1 MSAPEFL
8 TIDNSSRIAY
18 RRLEGHSPGVVFL
31 IGHGSDMDGAK
42 ALTCEDWARRNGRAF
57 LRFDYSGHGQSD
69 GNFLDGTISSWTN
82 DCLAVLDHLTE
93 GPQILVGSSLGG
105 WLMLNVALARPARIA
120 GLIGIAA
127 APDFTAEL
135 IWDSLD
141 KTQQTQMQDT
151 GQIALPNPYSD
162 DPVVYPMALVTDG
175 KAHLHL
181 QAPVNI
187 TAPVHLLH
195 GMQDDEVPWQT
206 ATRLAEK
213 LASEHVQVSLVR
225 NAGHRFSEPDQI
237 ALLGDV
243 LDGMLAKLS

>member
-18 RRLEGHSPGVVFL
+18 RRLEGHSPGFVFL

-42 ALTCEDWARRNGRAF
+42 ALACEDWARRNGRAF

-82 DCLAVLDHLTE
+82 DCLAVLDRLTE

-141 KTQQTQMQDT
+141 KTQQTQMQVLKILLP
-151 GQIALPNPYSD
+151 QSALKMLRLLLLK
-162 DPVVYPMALVTDG
+162 VVVLVEQVQTMA
-175 KAHLHL
+175 
-181 QAPVNI
+181 I
-187 TAPVHLLH
+187 LL
-195 GMQDDEVPWQT
+195 W
-206 ATRLAEK
+206 LW
-213 LASEHVQVSLVR
+213 
-225 NAGHRFSEPDQI
+225 
-237 ALLGDV
+237 
-243 LDGMLAKLS
+243 

>member
-8 TIDNSSRIAY
+8 TIDNSTRIAY
-18 RRLEGHSPGVVFL
+18 RRLEGRGPGIVFL
-31 IGHGSDMDGAK
+31 IGHGSDMDGTK
-42 ALTCEDWARRNGRAF
+42 ALACEDWARDHGHAF

-69 GNFLDGTISSWTN
+69 GHFLDGTISSWTD
-82 DCLAVLDHLTE
+82 DCLAVIDSLTE

-105 WLMLNVALARPARIA
+105 WLMLNVALARPQRIA

-135 IWDSLD
+135 IWDCLD
-141 KTQQTQMQDT
+141 KAQQTHMQETD
-151 GQIALPNPYSD
+151 QIELPNPYSD
-162 DPVVYPMALVTDG
+162 DPVIYPMRLVTDG
-175 KAHLHL
+175 TAHLHL
-181 QAPVNI
+181 QAPVDI

-213 LASEHVQVSLVR
+213 LASPDVQVSLVR

-237 ALLGDV
+237 ALLGDA
-243 LDGMLAKLS
+243 LGRMLAKLS